1 VSTTRGPCPKC
12 HSSDGFI
19 TFANESRHCFV
30 CDYHEHP
37 EMTIESLKSSLT
49 PTKNKRTG
57 DLELPKDFDYYLPKI
72 ALDWISQYGLTG
84 TELRRNKIGWS
95 DTCESIIFPVFD
107 ETGCLKM
114 YQQRYFGASDKQP
127 KYITVG
133 NKGDL
138 IHLPDPVKHDT
149 IVVVEDMV
157 SAIKVS
163 RVTNCMPLLG
173 NTLSIPVAMKLRLRF
188 KRARV
193 WLDANMMQK
202 SVRTSLTLSVLG
214 LPTTTIFTDKD
225 PKEYAVSDIRGFVDV
240 FGKE

>member
-37 EMTIESLKSSLT
+37 ETTIEMLKSSVI
-49 PTKNKRTG
+49 PIKNKQWNEV
-57 DLELPKDFDYYLPKI
+57 ELPNDFDYYLPQQ
-72 ALDWISQYGLTG
+72 ALKWVQSYGLTA
-84 TELRRNKIGWS
+84 TEIRRNKLGWS
-95 DTCESIIFPVFD
+95 DTKESIIFPVFD

-114 YQQRYFGASDKQP
+114 YQERYFGVDPNRP
-127 KYITVG
+127 KYRTTG
-133 NKGDL
+133 NKADI

-202 SVRTSLTLSVLG
+202 SVRTSLTLSELG